1 MVDNAFVASV
11 VIGIK
16 GKATREG
23 WPFLLNGGL
32 LISSISEKRV
42 YAYFS

>member
-1 MVDNAFVASV
+1 MVDDAFVASV

-16 GKATREG
+16 GKAT
-23 WPFLLNGGL
+23 LLNGGL
-32 LISSISEKRV
+32 LISSISEERV

>member
-1 MVDNAFVASV
+1 MVDDAFVASV

-23 WPFLLNGGL
+23 WPFLLKWRIIDQFN
-32 LISSISEKRV
+32 
-42 YAYFS
+42 F

>member
-1 MVDNAFVASV
+1 MVDDAFVASV

-16 GKATREG
+16 G
-23 WPFLLNGGL
+23 GL
-32 LISSISEKRV
+32 LISSISEERV

>member
-1 MVDNAFVASV
+1 MVDDAFVASV

-16 GKATREG
+16 G
-23 WPFLLNGGL
+23 NGGL